1 MEKEITGDIR
11 RYIVINTTDY
21 NGGDGQ
27 FLVAQASYD
36 ELKELGIENEN
47 ETFHINYSEKW
58 SSVRDMSVGDILLL
72 DEEGAYI
79 MRVA

>member
-1 MEKEITGDIR
+1 MEKEIAGDIR

-36 ELKELGIENEN
+36 ELESHGVESEHD
-47 ETFHINYSEKW
+47 TYRINYSEKW
-58 SSVRDMSVGDILLL
+58 STVRDMAVGDILLL
-72 DEEGAYI
+72 DEEGAYL